1 MKKIMSAAFVAV
13 LFATTLSIT
22 SCNKE
27 VLVIYN
33 VPEKEGCLPATGIQ
47 SATGYAF
54 TEEVLVSD
62 IKAAFTAVNAT
73 YDLSRIKTA
82 KFKGFK
88 AVVSTTGANFNQ
100 ISGLQLYIKADGAS
114 GDGEQIAYIDNIGNG
129 VAEVALTL
137 NGVDIKPLMS
147 NEKLILTLRVF
158 NKAGGNS
165 AVCVKATTGTI
176 EIQAKS

>member
-13 LFATTLSIT
+13 MFATTLSIT
-22 SCNKE
+22 SCNKD

-33 VPEKEGCLPATGIQ
+33 VPEKTVCLPTTGSNPQ
-47 SATGYAF
+47 NGFADTAV
-54 TEEVLVSD
+54 VLVSD
-62 IKAAFTAVNAT
+62 IKAAFSAVNAT

-88 AVVSTTGANFNQ
+88 AVISTTGANFDQ
-100 ISGLQLYIKADGAS
+100 ISGLQLYIKADGTS
-114 GDGEQIAYIDNIGNG
+114 GDGQQIAYIDNIGNG

-147 NEKLILTLRVF
+147 NEKLVLTLRVF

-165 AVCVKATTGTI
+165 EVCVKATTGTI

>member
-1 MKKIMSAAFVAV
+1 MKKIISVAFMAV
-13 LFATTLSIT
+13 LFAVSISIT
-22 SCNKE
+22 SCNKD

-33 VPEKEGCLPATGIQ
+33 VPEKEGCLPSTGIQ
-47 SATGYAF
+47 SSTGYAF
-54 TEEVLVSD
+54 TEEILVSD
-62 IKAAFTAVNAT
+62 IKSVFNTVNAT

-88 AVVSTTGANFNQ
+88 AVISTTGVNFDQ

-114 GDGEQIAYIDNIGNG
+114 GDGEQIAYVDNIGNG
-129 VAEVALTL
+129 VAEVTLNL

-165 AVCVKATTGTI
+165 AVCVKATSGTI